1 MRHKSGERRAESRE
15 QRADTRFG
23 RDCAQDG
30 QVRRFPPVRTTCQSI
45 GYERSRVQRQRKHAN
60 ARFCKSG
67 HVAGTPEVIHPKLV
81 VFISEPISFF
91 SSGRLRA
98 LRTTKILVPSGND
111 LRPDGHIGTP
121 KKRPNV
127 ATQLAQLRRKKLP
140 GVFRALPTKDFFR
153 HSPAIQ
159 ATAVDAPVPP
169 QYSAAPLCDRKSKSR
184 IENNKRGQAWL
195 FGEAWELWWCC

>member
-1 MRHKSGERRAESRE
+1 MGSGGSGVFSVNGRRAAAAFWSKLNESSRRQRSLDRPAVMRHKSGERRAESRE

-127 ATQLAQLRRKKLP
+127 ATQLAQMRQRTCLLPADPLNRR
-140 GVFRALPTKDFFR
+140 
-153 HSPAIQ
+153 
-159 ATAVDAPVPP
+159 
-169 QYSAAPLCDRKSKSR
+169 
-184 IENNKRGQAWL
+184 
-195 FGEAWELWWCC
+195 

>member
-1 MRHKSGERRAESRE
+1 RRTRNADSGDRSVLGRMVVVTRAESRE
-15 QRADTRFG
+15 QRAKSQEGGERRERRADTRFG

-121 KKRPNV
+121 QKAAICGRAIGANETKKSC
-127 ATQLAQLRRKKLP
+127 
-140 GVFRALPTKDFFR
+140 RA
-153 HSPAIQ
+153 
-159 ATAVDAPVPP
+159 
-169 QYSAAPLCDRKSKSR
+169 
-184 IENNKRGQAWL
+184 
-195 FGEAWELWWCC
+195 